1 MFKALKF
8 VTIFLLFLNAAVGI
22 TSFLIR
28 GQVPYV
34 NLIGMMF
41 AAAGLSILDSRGKN
55 EED

>member
-1 MFKALKF
+1 MFKTLKF
-8 VTIFLLFLNAAVGI
+8 VTIFLLFLNATVGI
-22 TSFLIR
+22 TSFLIT

-41 AAAGLSILDSRGKN
+41 AAAGLSILDSRGKS

>member
-1 MFKALKF
+1 MFKTLKF

-22 TSFLIR
+22 TSFLIT
-28 GQVPYV
+28 GQVPYA

-41 AAAGLSILDSRGKN
+41 AAVGLSILDNRDKS